1 MNVDEARSDDVSGR
15 VDDLIV
21 CGRPDLPDLDDL
33 VALDPNI
40 IAERGPL
47 PSMMVALIS
56 TKDLTCAAANNGQST
71 SKMVERRI

>member
-40 IAERGPL
+40 IAERGL
-47 PSMMVALIS
+47 
-56 TKDLTCAAANNGQST
+56 AATVNDGCIDQH
-71 SKMVERRI
+71 